1 MVKIEFT
8 TGNAAFRTE
17 DERLDE
23 YEVARILKD
32 IAEKIESG
40 ATYGAIIDYNGNKV
54 GSWSID

>member
-40 ATYGAIIDYNGNKV
+40 ATSGSVIDYNGNKI
-54 GSWSID
+54 GTWSIN